1 MSEILDEL
9 IEYKNDIEKDYNVI
23 KLFLMILYYYEEKII
38 KILKLLNEMKVTSK
52 DIRVI
57 IYIIINFKNQGSKI
71 SITFKQLKKS
81 KNPTLRKELKNI
93 YEKWKKISEE
103 PDKKQNTINQKPK
116 TLQKKNQDDFPENKL
131 TEVPRR
137 NSTRKNLFKNL
148 KSSIYVSDE
157 KQKEELIKKVVDI
170 EEKINEKYKGDSP
183 YTNRVLEIMHNIK
196 ENEEFKN
203 KIVKG
208 EIKSDD
214 LCTMDVIDM
223 LNKVKRKEIDKEI
236 EEKTNSM
243 RSDWEKKHAKVSS
256 GIYKCKKCG
265 GNQTTQSEMQTRS
278 ADEPMTLFIRCLNC
292 DYQWKLSQIFSL

>member
-1 MSEILDEL
+1 M
-9 IEYKNDIEKDYNVI
+9 KNGKKYQKNQI
-23 KLFLMILYYYEEKII
+23 KN
-38 KILKLLNEMKVTSK
+38 KILLIKSLKLCK
-52 DIRVI
+52 
-57 IYIIINFKNQGSKI
+57 
-71 SITFKQLKKS
+71 
-81 KNPTLRKELKNI
+81 
-93 YEKWKKISEE
+93 
-103 PDKKQNTINQKPK
+103 
-116 TLQKKNQDDFPENKL
+116 KKNQDDFPENKL

-292 DYQWKLSQIFSL
+292 DYQWKLS